1 MMTNN
6 SAVSLVAI
14 LAAGLTAASAATIS
28 VTVSDAAGN
37 ALPDAAVTL
46 IADRKI
52 QAKSTDQ
59 DALVF
64 REIGRRRN
72 RLTLQ
77 RSWLLRLDSCRARGA
92 KRIGGSLRTLGSHDR
107 RKSVLP
113 EP

>member
-1 MMTNN
+1 MRWKDADEHDRSLTVRE
-6 SAVSLVAI
+6 AVYEGTT
-14 LAAGLTAASAATIS
+14 AGLRK
-28 VTVSDAAGN
+28 V

-72 RLTLQ
+72 RLMLQ
-77 RSWLLRLDSCRARGA
+77 RSWLLRLDSNQQPSG
-92 KRIGGSLRTLGSHDR
+92 
-107 RKSVLP
+107 
-113 EP
+113 